1 MLKVISFGEALIDM
15 LSTQIT
21 VESGEHHEAFIKFP
35 GGAPANVAAA
45 VSKLNGNAALVGMVG
60 HDVFG
65 DFLIHTLAS
74 LGVNTQYLLQTH
86 QAHTPLAFVSLDT
99 LGERSFTFYRAPSA
113 DLCFRPE
120 DFDESIFREAGIF
133 HFCSNTLTHE
143 GIFQA
148 TLHGIEQAK
157 SADFLISFDVNLR
170 HNLWPGNQAERNRVY
185 QCMRKADIIKLSLEE
200 LSYLRDDTPQEGY
213 IETLLTSGVQMI
225 IVTDGGNP
233 LQCFTS
239 SHSFTLNPP
248 ASKVVD
254 ATAAGDA
261 FVGGLLFS
269 LAKESMTRDRLQDFT
284 KSVDWLTPHLQFACA
299 CGAFTVRNKGAI
311 STLPTY
317 DDVLAL
323 LLENQPRP

>member
-21 VESGEHHEAFIKFP
+21 LESGDHHEAFIKFP

-45 VSKLNGNAALVGMVG
+45 VSKLNGKASLVGMVG

-74 LGVNTQYLLQTH
+74 LGVNTEYLLQTH

-120 DFDESIFREAGIF
+120 HFHESIFREAGIF

-143 GIFQA
+143 GILQS

-157 SADFLISFDVNLR
+157 NAGFLISFDVNLR
-170 HNLWPGNQAERNRVY
+170 HNLWLEKQAERDIVY
-185 QCMRKADIIKLSLEE
+185 HCMTEADIIKLSLEE
-200 LSYLRDDTPQEGY
+200 LNYLRDDTPKELY
-213 IETLLTSGVQMI
+213 IKTLLTSGVQLI

-233 LQCFTS
+233 LQCYGPANS
-239 SHSFTLNPP
+239 LTLNPP
-248 ASKVVD
+248 SSKVVD

-269 LAKESMTRDRLQDFT
+269 LAQHSITRDRLRDFT
-284 KSVDWLTPHLQFACA
+284 HSLDLLAPHLHFACA

-317 DDVLAL
+317 HDVLIL
-323 LLENQPRP
+323 LSENQQGS